1 MKDISLKF
9 DKYSMKR
16 RFGLESNSKINS
28 DAYRTVFPIPQE
40 QIIASSGSL
49 TQNPGY

>member
-16 RFGLESNSKINS
+16 RFGLESNSKINDGVITS
-28 DAYRTVFPIPQE
+28 RKIKTAS
-40 QIIASSGSL
+40 IAVK
-49 TQNPGY
+49 